1 MVCIRSFVVSLRF
14 KGLQILHTFFDLA
27 GSRGKSVALPGG
39 LCLHRHG
46 LHPKTVRLVHR
57 RELHGIATS
66 GVEVDSKEGPLA
78 LDRVRYA
85 LDRADMDRD
94 PRRRCVGDQNCK
106 LLHVDVDLPW

>member
-1 MVCIRSFVVSLRF
+1 MACIRSIVVPLRF

-46 LHPKTVRLVHR
+46 FHPKTVWLVHR

-66 GVEVDSKEGPLA
+66 GVEVNSKEGPLA

-85 LDRADMDRD
+85 LDRADMDRY